1 MMRKD
6 GSWSLGIYRR
16 IYNSNLI
23 EQILLGRWYYHGEK
37 RRGMLMRKRKS
48 SNTFRVINQME
59 SALVEKRGSEKSI
72 FKTRKFI
79 KNI

>member
-1 MMRKD
+1 MGKK
-6 GSWSLGIYRR
+6 G
-16 IYNSNLI
+16 
-23 EQILLGRWYYHGEK
+23 GECWWEK
-37 RRGMLMRKRKS
+37 GKS

-79 KNI
+79 KNIWIKTGFLKGTKGYKL